1 MTTKHISKLFQN
13 WKAVK
18 SNVQKFVN
26 PQILKDVQGQVRS
39 YVKSAEQTVMKDF
52 SNLKKFVAEKKEV
65 KNVLKQVHA
74 ELNKAQ
80 KFVATQSKELKNLQ
94 SKLEKFVPKKKVVK
108 AKAKAKP
115 RTTKKATRKSR

>member
-1 MTTKHISKLFQN
+1 MTAKHISKLFQN

-18 SNVQKFVN
+18 SNVSKFVN
-26 PQILKDVQGQVRS
+26 PSTLKDVQGQVKA
-39 YVKSAEQTVMKDF
+39 YVKSAGKTAQKDF
-52 SNLKKFVAEKKEV
+52 SNLKKFVSEKKEV

-94 SKLEKFVPKKKVVK
+94 SKLEKFVPKKKAAKRSVK
-108 AKAKAKP
+108 AKA